1 MKLNLTA
8 EQEAQLLRIAQEA
21 GKTPSQLLYERALL
35 LFGDKDTPPPPKNKL
50 ERP

>member
-21 GKTPSQLLYERALL
+21 GKTPSQLLYERALPL
-35 LFGDKDTPPPPKNKL
+35 RRQGHSPAT
-50 ERP
+50 EE